1 MHASYIIVNIGIF
14 GLCGALL
21 WYIGFKRGSSKGD
34 NTRVGEHQQRAVE
47 HNRRVAESEQRTGEL
62 VRQQAADIGE
72 AGQRVKRASELIQ
85 EAKDILG
92 I

>member
-1 MHASYIIVNIGIF
+1 MHASNIIVYIGMF

-34 NTRVGEHQQRAVE
+34 NTGVGEHQQRAVE
-47 HNRRVAESEQRTGEL
+47 HNSRITESEQRTGEL
-62 VRQQAADIGE
+62 VKQQAADIGE